1 MRFTLNNLGTQIMKH
16 LLTTFATIVAAGMF
30 VTASPVLA
38 NGGRECVPD
47 PETGTLVPPNGSGAC
62 FTTDLGFELFIIEE
76 SDGELVFAAN
86 GPDAANQF
94 GRQNPNGKGF
104 FHTSG
109 KDVLV
114 AYCSAATLI
123 SGQCNFVSDEPFFGT
138 GKVKV
143 NTRLDDSSFTC
154 PLTARVKA
162 SGLED
167 GFGQK
172 VDVVAAMTLVPD
184 GDNGCKATVEKID
197 ATPVVD

>member
-1 MRFTLNNLGTQIMKH
+1 M
-16 LLTTFATIVAAGMF
+16 FA
-30 VTASPVLA
+30 TASPVLA
-38 NGGRECVPD
+38 NGGQECVPD
-47 PETGTLVPPNGSGAC
+47 PETGILVPPNGSGAC
-62 FTTDLGFELFIIEE
+62 FTTDLGFTLIIIEE
-76 SDGELVFAAN
+76 SDGELVYAEN

-109 KDVLV
+109 KDVFV
-114 AYCSAATLI
+114 AYCSPVTLS
-123 SGQCNFVSDEPFFGT
+123 SGECNFDSLEPFSGF

-143 NTRLDDSSFTC
+143 NTKLDDSSFTC

-167 GFGQK
+167 GFGNK
-172 VDVVAAMTLVPD
+172 IDIVAAMTSVPD

-197 ATPVVD
+197 ATPVFD

>member
-1 MRFTLNNLGTQIMKH
+1 MKY
-16 LLTTFATIVAAGMF
+16 LLTTFTTIIAVGMF

-38 NGGRECVPD
+38 NGGRECVLDPD
-47 PETGTLVPPNGSGAC
+47 TGTLVPPNGSGAC
-62 FTTDLGFELFIIEE
+62 FTTDLGFELVIIEE
-76 SDGELVFAAN
+76 SDGELVYAAN

-94 GRQNPNGKGF
+94 GRQNPNGNGF

-109 KDVLV
+109 KDVFM
-114 AYCSAATLI
+114 AYCSAATLEA
-123 SGQCNFVSDEPFFGT
+123 GFCDFGFDEPFLGT

-143 NTRLDDSSFTC
+143 NTSVDDFSFTC

-167 GFGQK
+167 GFGNK
-172 VDVVAAMTLVPD
+172 VDIVAAMTLVPD
-184 GDNGCKATVEKID
+184 GDNGCKTTVEKID

>member
-1 MRFTLNNLGTQIMKH
+1 MKY
-16 LLTTFATIVAAGMF
+16 LLTTFTTIVAVGMF

-38 NGGRECVPD
+38 NGGHECVPD

-62 FTTDLGFELFIIEE
+62 FTTDLGFTLVIEE
-76 SDGELVFAAN
+76 SDGEFVIALN

-109 KDVLV
+109 KDILV
-114 AYCSAATLI
+114 GYCSAATVEA
-123 SGQCNFVSDEPFFGT
+123 GFCDFGFDEPFLGT

-143 NTRLDDSSFTC
+143 NTKLDDSSFTC

>member
-1 MRFTLNNLGTQIMKH
+1 MRFTLNNLGTQTMKY
-16 LLTTFATIVAAGMF
+16 LLTTFTTIVAVWMF

-47 PETGTLVPPNGSGAC
+47 PETGILLPPNGSGAC
-62 FTTDLGFELFIIEE
+62 FTTDLGFTLFIIEE
-76 SDGELVFAAN
+76 SDGELVYAEN
-86 GPDAANQF
+86 GSDAANQF
-94 GRQNPNGKGF
+94 GRKNPNGKGF

-109 KDVLV
+109 KDVRV
-114 AYCSAATLI
+114 GYCSAAILI
-123 SGQCNFVSDEPFFGT
+123 SGECNFESLDPFWGF

-143 NTRLDDSSFTC
+143 NTGLDDSSFTC

-167 GFGQK
+167 GHGQK
-172 VDVVAAMTLVPD
+172 VDIVAAMTLVPD

-197 ATPVVD
+197 ATPVFD

>member
-1 MRFTLNNLGTQIMKH
+1 
-16 LLTTFATIVAAGMF
+16 MF

-47 PETGTLVPPNGSGAC
+47 PETGILVPPNGSGAC
-62 FTTDLGFELFIIEE
+62 FTDFGFQLFIFEE
-76 SDGELVFAAN
+76 SDGEFVLAQN
-86 GPDAANQF
+86 GPAANQF

-109 KDVLV
+109 KDVFV
-114 AYCSAATLI
+114 AYCSAATWET
-123 SGQCNFVSDEPFFGT
+123 SECNFDSLKPFVGL

-143 NTRLDDSSFTC
+143 NTRLDDLSFTC

-172 VDVVAAMTLVPD
+172 VDIVAAITLVPD

-197 ATPVVD
+197 ATVVVD